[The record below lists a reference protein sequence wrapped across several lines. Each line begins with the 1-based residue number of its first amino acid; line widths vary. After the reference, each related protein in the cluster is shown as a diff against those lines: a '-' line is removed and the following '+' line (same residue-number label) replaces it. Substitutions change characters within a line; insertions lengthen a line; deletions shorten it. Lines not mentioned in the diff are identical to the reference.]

1 MADQKRLSKDNNCND
16 MNKSEKFNEWMLK
29 IHNEHYSDNQ
39 AMIAA
44 YQKINEKI

>member
-1 MADQKRLSKDNNCND
+1 
-16 MNKSEKFNEWMLK
+16 MNSPDEQIKEVDKFNEWMLK
-29 IHNEHYSDNQ
+29 IQNKYYSNHQ

>member
-1 MADQKRLSKDNNCND
+1 MTDQKRLSKERTCND
-16 MNKSEKFNEWMLK
+16 MNEIEKFNEWMFK